1 MKQLKNDFLIAKEKC
16 ENVVPVLKK
25 EIEEIYAGVNQIK
38 FINTKQYFSNIV
50 DSTQKYENYKKEV
63 LELQPIWK
71 KLKNDSAFKEYK
83 QMANQVEEL
92 EKDLTNLK
100 RKKDASYESVK
111 HETHVSY
118 TFLNGIP
125 VPNVYQTTKKETTSE
140 NNEQVVRELKD
151 IEDKMVTL
159 NQEMDKMPN
168 AEKFKQHLNI
178 ETRLGGAQYNFNY
191 AKKPCWN
198 AIWNNLEL
206 LPKNALQNTQSLMK
220 NLEMFNPI

>member
-140 NNEQVVRELKD
+140 NMQ
-151 IEDKMVTL
+151 
-159 NQEMDKMPN
+159 PS
-168 AEKFKQHLNI
+168 
-178 ETRLGGAQYNFNY
+178 
-191 AKKPCWN
+191 
-198 AIWNNLEL
+198 IWE
-206 LPKNALQNTQSLMK
+206 
-220 NLEMFNPI
+220 